1 MKAIWKVLIG
11 AAAVAAV
18 TPYKV
23 EKNEET
29 GAVKLT
35 SATWAATY
43 TESPEGP
50 NLTVRLLP
58 MFSKDDEDECEEEC
72 CCCGEEDESDD
83 GITIDVEVEAGEEPA
98 AEEPAEAP
106 AEEPTPEAE

>member
-43 TESPEGP
+43 IKGPEGP
-50 NLTVRLLP
+50 NITVKLLP
-58 MFSKDDEDECEEEC
+58 ALSKDDDDECEDEC
-72 CCCGEEDESDD
+72 CCCGEEDESGD
-83 GITIDVEVEAGEEPA
+83 GITIDVEDA
-98 AEEPAEAP
+98 AEAP
-106 AEEPTPEAE
+106 AEEPAGEPAPEAE